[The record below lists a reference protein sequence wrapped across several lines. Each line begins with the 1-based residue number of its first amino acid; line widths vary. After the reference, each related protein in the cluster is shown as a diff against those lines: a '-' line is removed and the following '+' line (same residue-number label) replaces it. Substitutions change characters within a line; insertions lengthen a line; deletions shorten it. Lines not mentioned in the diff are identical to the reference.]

1 MTLDAISMIKS
12 DHRDVE
18 RLFGRLKKDAED
30 RPALLAE
37 LAAKFV
43 AHSRG
48 EEELV
53 YPEIAKTVPSEKDQ
67 VREGAEEHHAAERML
82 LNLLDVDTDTAQFDT
97 LLNELVQA
105 VTHHV
110 QEEESEILPALKK
123 AVPRER
129 LEELGRAFSER
140 KAQEIQHGLP
150 VGSGNKAGIR
160 NKVGSGNKSRKQ
172 NRGSKEPSKED
183 LYHRAQEAKVPGRSS
198 MTKEELTQ
206 ALQKSGK
213 V

>member
-1 MTLDAISMIKS
+1 MTLDVISMIKA

-18 RLFGRLKKDAED
+18 RLFDRLKKDTED

-53 YPEIAKTVPSEKDQ
+53 YPEIAKTVPSEKSQ
-67 VREGAEEHHAAERML
+67 VREGAKEHHQAERML
-82 LNLLDVDTDTAQFDT
+82 LDLLDVGPATARFGT
-97 LLNELVQA
+97 LLTELVQA
-105 VTHHV
+105 VDHHV
-110 QEEESEILPALKK
+110 QEEESELLPALKK
-123 AVPRER
+123 AVSRER

-150 VGSGNKAGIR
+150 VGSGNR
-160 NKVGSGNKSRKQ
+160 SRKHS
-172 NRGSKEPSKED
+172 GLSKEE

-198 MTKEELTQ
+198 MTKEELTK

-213 V
+213 A

>member
-1 MTLDAISMIKS
+1 MTSDAISMITA

-18 RLFGRLKKDAED
+18 RLFDRLKKDTED

-48 EEELV
+48 EEELI

-67 VREGAEEHHAAERML
+67 VREGAEEHHEAERML
-82 LNLLDVDTDTAQFDT
+82 LSLLDVDPDTPKFDT
-97 LLNELVQA
+97 LLDQLVQA
-105 VTHHV
+105 VNHHV
-110 QEEESEILPALKK
+110 QEEESEILPALRK
-123 AVPRER
+123 AVPRRR

-150 VGSGNKAGIR
+150 VGNGRKSGKRTRAGGG
-160 NKVGSGNKSRKQ
+160 GSTGM
-172 NRGSKEPSKED
+172 SKEE
-183 LYHRAQEAKVPGRSS
+183 LYHRAQEAKIPGRSS
-198 MTKEELTQ
+198 MTKEELTK

-213 V
+213 A

>member
-1 MTLDAISMIKS
+1 MTLDVISMITA

-18 RLFGRLKKDAED
+18 RLFARLKKDTED

-53 YPEIAKTVPSEKDQ
+53 YPEIAKTVPSEKNQ
-67 VREGAEEHHAAERML
+67 VREGAKEHHEAERML
-82 LNLLDVDTDTAQFDT
+82 LDLLDVEPDTARFDT
-97 LLNELVQA
+97 LLAELVQA
-105 VTHHV
+105 VNHHV

-123 AVPRER
+123 AVPRGR

-150 VGSGNKAGIR
+150 VGSGNRSR
-160 NKVGSGNKSRKQ
+160 NR
-172 NRGSKEPSKED
+172 RGLSKEE

-198 MTKEELTQ
+198 MTKEELTK

-213 V
+213 A

>member
-1 MTLDAISMIKS
+1 MTMDVINMITT

-18 RLFGRLKKDAED
+18 RLFDQLKKNTED

-53 YPEIAKTVPSEKDQ
+53 YPEIAKMVPSEKDQ
-67 VREGAEEHHAAERML
+67 VREGAEEHHKAERML
-82 LNLLDVDTDTAQFDT
+82 LSLLDVDPDTEQFDT

-110 QEEESEILPALKK
+110 QEEEGEILPALKK
-123 AVPRER
+123 AVPSQR

-150 VGSGNKAGIR
+150 AGISKKSGTR
-160 NKVGSGNKSRKQ
+160 NRAESGSSAKM
-172 NRGSKEPSKED
+172 PSKEE
-183 LYHRAQEAKVPGRSS
+183 LYHRAQQAKIPGRSS
-198 MTKEELTQ
+198 MTKEELTE

-213 V
+213 T

>member
-1 MTLDAISMIKS
+1 
-12 DHRDVE
+12 
-18 RLFGRLKKDAED
+18 
-30 RPALLAE
+30 
-37 LAAKFV
+37 
-43 AHSRG
+43 
-48 EEELV
+48 
-53 YPEIAKTVPSEKDQ
+53 
-67 VREGAEEHHAAERML
+67 ML

-110 QEEESEILPALKK
+110 QQEESEILPALKK

-129 LEELGRAFSER
+129 LAELGRAFSER

-150 VGSGNKAGIR
+150 VGSGNKAGIS
-160 NKVGSGNKSRKQ
+160 NKARSGNKARKQ
-172 NRGSKEPSKED
+172 NRGSKELSKED

-198 MTKEELTQ
+198 MTKEEPTQ

>member
-1 MTLDAISMIKS
+1 MIKA

-18 RLFGRLKKDAED
+18 RLFDRLKKDTED

-48 EEELV
+48 EEELI
-53 YPEIAKTVPSEKDQ
+53 YPEIAKTVPSEKNQ
-67 VREGAEEHHAAERML
+67 VREGEEEHHAAERML
-82 LNLLDVDTDTAQFDT
+82 LELLDVQPDAERFDT
-97 LLNELVQA
+97 QLAELVQA

-110 QEEESEILPALKK
+110 QEEEGEILPALKK

-150 VGSGNKAGIR
+150 AGRGNR
-160 NKVGSGNKSRKQ
+160 R
-172 NRGSKEPSKED
+172 RGLSKEE

-198 MTKEELTQ
+198 MTKEELTK
-206 ALQKSGK
+206 ALQRSGK
-213 V
+213 A

>member
-1 MTLDAISMIKS
+1 MTLDVISMITA

-18 RLFGRLKKDAED
+18 RLFARLKKDTED

-53 YPEIAKTVPSEKDQ
+53 YPEIAKTVPSEKNQ
-67 VREGAEEHHAAERML
+67 VREGAEEHHQAERML
-82 LNLLDVDTDTAQFDT
+82 LDLLDVEPDTARFDT
-97 LLNELVQA
+97 LLAELVQA
-105 VTHHV
+105 VDHHV
-110 QEEESEILPALKK
+110 QEEESELLPALKK

-150 VGSGNKAGIR
+150 VGN
-160 NKVGSGNKSRKQ
+160 GNKSRKR
-172 NRGSKEPSKED
+172 RGLSKEE

-198 MTKEELTQ
+198 MTKEELTK
-206 ALQKSGK
+206 ALQRSGK
-213 V
+213 A